1 MSVQLEAPA
10 AVAELTR
17 KLEEAGFETWA
28 VGGAVRDAL
37 RGQGKADWDLATRA
51 RPEEV
56 RRLFRRTVPIGID
69 HGTVGVFGRDG
80 VLYEVT
86 TFRRD
91 VLPMGRKA
99 IVSFSETLEED
110 LARRDFTINAIA
122 WHPLRREIRDPF
134 AGRRDLEQGLLKAVG
149 TPSERFREDYLRVL
163 RGLRFAGALD
173 LEVEAATWEG
183 LEAAVDGIEGLSPE
197 RVRDE
202 LSKVVAGPRPSAA
215 LGLYRRAGVFPRIDP
230 ALDPEDPGESFALVD
245 AVPSHRPLVRLSAFF
260 LMALNGE
267 GRRDPDPVL
276 TRLRFSNA
284 EVRRISTLV
293 AAGVPPSSLAD
304 GGPVERRR
312 WMAAIERPFLRD
324 VIRLWV
330 ASCRIGGTSH
340 ELGSRRALGA
350 VRGDLSGGIPLSPR
364 ELPVG
369 GADLMAMGVPG
380 GPVMGEL
387 LNALLEAAWARPRPP
402 DRTTMLG
409 WIRNGVVI
417 PD

>member
-1 MSVQLEAPA
+1 LEAPA

-17 KLEEAGFETWA
+17 RLEGAGFETWA

-37 RGQGKADWDLATRA
+37 RGEGKADWDLATRA

-56 RRLFRRTVPIGID
+56 RRLFRRTVPVGIE
-69 HGTVGVFGRDG
+69 HGTVGVFGGDG

-91 VLPMGRKA
+91 VVPMGRKA

-134 AGRRDLEQGLLKAVG
+134 GGREDLKRRLLKAVG
-149 TPSERFREDYLRVL
+149 VPSERFREDYLRVL

-173 LEVEAATWEG
+173 LEVEPATWEG
-183 LEAAVDGIEGLSPE
+183 LESAVDGIEGLSPE

-202 LSKVVAGPRPSAA
+202 LSKVVVGPRPSAA
-215 LGLYRRAGVFPRIDP
+215 LRLYRRAGVLPRIDP
-230 ALDPEDPGESFALVD
+230 ALEPEDPEESFALVD
-245 AVPSHRPLVRLSAFF
+245 AVPSHRPLVRVSGFF
-260 LMALNGE
+260 LMALNSA
-267 GRRDPDPVL
+267 GRKDPTPVL

-284 EVRRISTLV
+284 EVRRISILI
-293 AAGVPPSSLAD
+293 AAGVPPPSLAD
-304 GGPVERRR
+304 LGLVERRR
-312 WMAAIERPFLRD
+312 WMAAVGRPFLRD
-324 VIRLWV
+324 VLRLWV
-330 ASCRIGGTSH
+330 ADCRIRKSTDVPDP
-340 ELGSRRALGA
+340 RRALGA

-364 ELPVG
+364 ELPVR

-380 GPVMGEL
+380 GPAMGEL
-387 LNALLEAAWARPRPP
+387 LDALLEEAWARPRPP
-402 DRTTMLG
+402 DRTTMLR
-409 WIRNGVVI
+409 WIRNGSVV